1 MTIYP
6 ILEISR
12 DNDEVV
18 TIITMNAHSTFEDA
32 EKSVTSSSKV
42 YEELNQD
49 NFFNLTKGW
58 NINVLNAGKIFQI
71 TSGDKKYFRIITEIK
86 CNNQ

>member
-12 DNDEVV
+12 DNDKVV
-18 TIITMNAHSTFEDA
+18 TIIMMNAHSTFGDA
-32 EKSVTSSSKV
+32 EKFATSSSKV
-42 YEELNQD
+42 YEELNQN
-49 NFFNLTKGW
+49 NFSNLTKEW
-58 NINVLNAGKIFQI
+58 NINILNANKIFQI

>member
-49 NFFNLTKGW
+49 NFFNLTKG
-58 NINVLNAGKIFQI
+58 
-71 TSGDKKYFRIITEIK
+71 
-86 CNNQ
+86 